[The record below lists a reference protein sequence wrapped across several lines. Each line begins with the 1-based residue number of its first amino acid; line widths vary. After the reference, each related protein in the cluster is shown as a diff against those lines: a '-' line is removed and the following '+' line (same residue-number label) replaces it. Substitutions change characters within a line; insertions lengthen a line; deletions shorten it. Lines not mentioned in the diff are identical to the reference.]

1 MKKLTI
7 LLFTASILFAG
18 NLESFLKSDP
28 QELKKNKSKDIKK
41 ETVKKTKAKKIEKYK
56 NNTLEKIKES
66 ISISGSATYRY
77 EDSN

>member
-18 NLESFLKSDP
+18 NLENFLKNDS
-28 QELKKNKSKDIKK
+28 QELEINKRKDIKEK
-41 ETVKKTKAKKIEKYK
+41 TIKKPKTKKIEKYK

-66 ISISGSATYRY
+66 ISISGSAVYRY